1 MLSRKALRKAL
12 IVSCCLAAF
21 IVFLALVLTPLV
33 RMRQAS
39 FKPLNS
45 ETLAGLGIAA
55 LDKTDLS
62 RASLVPTGASGTDAS
77 KDTNTTLSLSS
88 GTKSRMS
95 PRLARPPSAADAKSY
110 WWSSVSIR
118 EWERPIMKVS
128 LGVRKRMEAFVW
140 LVKPDSTAEFAIQIS
155 NRSFLL
161 GDTVTARNYF
171 QEALRTGIQGR
182 SRELICA
189 QLAWLE
195 EDPEVATALLQESCA
210 SGFSSWLLKA
220 IDLAVLTNSDDL
232 ADYYLKRLS
241 DVAGTEN
248 VADWLKS
255 SSRYPEVEAWKKR
268 HATNP
273 PIKEKPNP

>member
-1 MLSRKALRKAL
+1 
-12 IVSCCLAAF
+12 
-21 IVFLALVLTPLV
+21 
-33 RMRQAS
+33 
-39 FKPLNS
+39 
-45 ETLAGLGIAA
+45 
-55 LDKTDLS
+55 
-62 RASLVPTGASGTDAS
+62 
-77 KDTNTTLSLSS
+77 
-88 GTKSRMS
+88 
-95 PRLARPPSAADAKSY
+95 
-110 WWSSVSIR
+110 
-118 EWERPIMKVS
+118 MKVS